1 MKELLNIGDTIGKT
15 DFKVKKIVK
24 SIVKRNT
31 VNRGRIYVRTIFYFI
46 ENSKGSQRVL
56 NFKKNKVSNSEMY
69 FPTFGNNRKYKSWNM
84 IKIDSIISE

>member
-1 MKELLNIGDTIGKT
+1 MKNLLNIGDTIGKT

-31 VNRGRIYVRTIFYFI
+31 LNSGRICVRTIFYFI
-46 ENSKGSQRVL
+46 ENSKGSQRIL
-56 NFKKNKVSNSEMY
+56 NYKKNKVSDSETY
-69 FPTFGNNRKYKSWNM
+69 FPTFGHNQKYKKWNM